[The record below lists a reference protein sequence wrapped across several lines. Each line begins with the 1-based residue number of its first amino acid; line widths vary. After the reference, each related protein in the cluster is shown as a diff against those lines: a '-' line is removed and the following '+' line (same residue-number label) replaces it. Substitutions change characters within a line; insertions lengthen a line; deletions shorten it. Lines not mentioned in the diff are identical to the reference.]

1 VLSVIT
7 VDIAGVDNDDCEAS
21 RRGTEWSMTI
31 LVDWQIR
38 DYIRKGAIGVDPFN
52 ENYIQPNSL
61 DVTLLGEFTRYAPTV
76 DTYDHLVDPY
86 INMETIH
93 KTTNKL
99 TLITSQLTLASTQET
114 ISLPDNIV
122 ACIEGKSSLAR
133 LGLQIHQTGGWIDAG
148 FSGQVTLELY
158 NVSNRPIVLT
168 AGMPIAQIVFFET
181 EHCEVPY
188 GMKKDAKYQG
198 QTGPTPSRYHLN
210 KRE

>member
-1 VLSVIT
+1 MS
-7 VDIAGVDNDDCEAS
+7 
-21 RRGTEWSMTI
+21 I

-38 DYIRKGAIGVDPFN
+38 DYIKKGAIGIDPFN

-61 DVTLLGEFTRYAPTV
+61 DVTLAPQYMWFERGT
-76 DTYDHLVDPY
+76 DPY
-86 INMETIH
+86 DPLSDTPWSVMGFGDGFTKVEIEPKDFVLM
-93 KTTNKL
+93 
-99 TLITSQLTLASTQET
+99 STQET

-198 QTGPTPSRYHLN
+198 QTGPTPSRYHMN
-210 KRE
+210 ARFC

>member
-1 VLSVIT
+1 MS
-7 VDIAGVDNDDCEAS
+7 
-21 RRGTEWSMTI
+21 I

-38 DYIRKGAIGVDPFN
+38 DYIRRGAIGVDPFN

-61 DVTLLGEFTRYAPTV
+61 DVTLSDKYAHCQAIQGGVIDPYREHLTDSGLERGEFEDIELDAGV
-76 DTYDHLVDPY
+76 
-86 INMETIH
+86 
-93 KTTNKL
+93 
-99 TLITSQLTLASTQET
+99 LALMSTQET

-158 NVSNRPIVLT
+158 NVSNRPIILT

-198 QTGPTPSRYHLN
+198 QTGPTPSRYHMN
-210 KRE
+210 ARFC

>member
-1 VLSVIT
+1 MS
-7 VDIAGVDNDDCEAS
+7 
-21 RRGTEWSMTI
+21 I

-38 DYIRKGAIGVDPFN
+38 DYIKKGAIGIDPFN
-52 ENYIQPNSL
+52 ESYIQPNSL
-61 DVTLLGEFTRYAPTV
+61 DVTLAPQYMWFERGE
-76 DTYDHLVDPY
+76 DPY
-86 INMETIH
+86 DPQSDNPWSVMGFGDGFTKVEIEPKDFVLM
-93 KTTNKL
+93 
-99 TLITSQLTLASTQET
+99 STQET

-198 QTGPTPSRYHLN
+198 QTGPTPSRYHMN

>member
-1 VLSVIT
+1 MS
-7 VDIAGVDNDDCEAS
+7 
-21 RRGTEWSMTI
+21 I

-76 DTYDHLVDPY
+76 DTYDHPVDPY

-99 TLITSQLTLASTQET
+99 TLITNQFTLASTQET

-133 LGLQIHQTGGWIDAG
+133 LGLQIHQTGGWIDTG

-198 QTGPTPSRYHLN
+198 QTGPTPSRYHMN
-210 KRE
+210 QRFC

>member
-1 VLSVIT
+1 
-7 VDIAGVDNDDCEAS
+7 
-21 RRGTEWSMTI
+21 MI

-38 DYIRKGAIGVDPFN
+38 YYIKKGAIGIDPFN

-61 DVTLLGEFTRYAPTV
+61 DVTLSDTFARHRNYCEEFPI
-76 DTYDHLVDPY
+76 DPY
-86 INMETIH
+86 VEDHDIVVTRGRAPLMTVA
-93 KTTNKL
+93 TNDFVL
-99 TLITSQLTLASTQET
+99 GSTRET

-148 FSGQVTLELY
+148 FSGQITLEMVNA
-158 NVSNRPIVLT
+158 NVRPITLT

-198 QTGPTPSRYHLN
+198 QTGPTPSRYHMN
-210 KRE
+210 KRFC

>member
-1 VLSVIT
+1 MS
-7 VDIAGVDNDDCEAS
+7 
-21 RRGTEWSMTI
+21 I

-38 DYIRKGAIGVDPFN
+38 DYIRRGAIGVDPFN
-52 ENYIQPNSL
+52 DNYIQPNSL
-61 DVTLLGEFTRYAPTV
+61 DVTLSDKFALHRDYCEEFPI
-76 DTYDHLVDPY
+76 DPY
-86 INMETIH
+86 VEDHGIGVTRSRSPTTTIA
-93 KTTNKL
+93 TNDFIL
-99 TLITSQLTLASTQET
+99 GSTQET

-198 QTGPTPSRYHLN
+198 QTGPTPSRYHMN
-210 KRE
+210 ARFC